1 MSKLT
6 IKLVPPQKK
15 STKKKNQE
23 RKSKGLVSQ
32 QPMPFIT
39 LEELIKQLTDEYVQK
54 QRTPVM
60 LDEFMSEGWRTRIP
74 RNDDDD
80 EDHSPIIIEGELMQ
94 SQTQIMIRNPP
105 ILPKRKRTFAS
116 LFNQNTCSLC
126 FLLFLSVQSTINN
139 QLFQEPYQG
148 GVSP

>member
-1 MSKLT
+1 MKRKRKL
-6 IKLVPPQKK
+6 KK
-15 STKKKNQE
+15 
-23 RKSKGLVSQ
+23 KSKGSVSQ

-80 EDHSPIIIEGELMQ
+80 EDHRPIIIEFCGRIDAVTDSDSDED
-94 SQTQIMIRNPP
+94 TPP
-105 ILPKRKRTFAS
+105 FLP
-116 LFNQNTCSLC
+116 
-126 FLLFLSVQSTINN
+126 
-139 QLFQEPYQG
+139 
-148 GVSP
+148 SP

>member
-1 MSKLT
+1 MSKLS

-15 STKKKNQE
+15 STKKKNKE

-80 EDHSPIIIEGELMQ
+80 EDHSPIIIEFWGRIDAVTDSDYDKETPYS
-94 SQTQIMIRNPP
+94 SQKKKNLR
-105 ILPKRKRTFAS
+105 FS
-116 LFNQNTCSLC
+116 L
-126 FLLFLSVQSTINN
+126 
-139 QLFQEPYQG
+139 
-148 GVSP
+148 

>member
-32 QPMPFIT
+32 PFIT

-80 EDHSPIIIEGELMQ
+80 EDHSPIIIEFWGRIDAVTDSDYDKETPYS
-94 SQTQIMIRNPP
+94 SQKKKNLR
-105 ILPKRKRTFAS
+105 FS
-116 LFNQNTCSLC
+116 L
-126 FLLFLSVQSTINN
+126 
-139 QLFQEPYQG
+139 
-148 GVSP
+148 

>member
-1 MSKLT
+1 
-6 IKLVPPQKK
+6 
-15 STKKKNQE
+15 
-23 RKSKGLVSQ
+23 
-32 QPMPFIT
+32 MPFIT